1 MYRARDTRLDRSAAI
16 KILPAHFSNDP
27 IRKQRFEHEA
37 KSISALNHRNI
48 CTLYNV
54 GSQDGVDYIVTEC
67 VEGESLAA
75 SEMASS
81 IDGGYAGGTFG
92 AGASAP
98 GASDQDSGPNSLDN
112 ANPNRYFGPSV
123 LDCTHQISFGGY
135 ADLPFGF
142 QFGIIGHFWS
152 PLSTS
157 LVVPN
162 TNLGPGGK
170 FFAPISQAMEQSKIQ
185 SLGHTSEI
193 SIAGSTGRTSTPQSR
208 TTTTPTPTSRSL
220 PARY

>member
-92 AGASAP
+92 AGASAHHRCAP
-98 GASDQDSGPNSLDN
+98 GTAVRGQ
-112 ANPNRYFGPSV
+112 
-123 LDCTHQISFGGY
+123 
-135 ADLPFGF
+135 
-142 QFGIIGHFWS
+142 
-152 PLSTS
+152 
-157 LVVPN
+157 
-162 TNLGPGGK
+162 
-170 FFAPISQAMEQSKIQ
+170 M
-185 SLGHTSEI
+185 
-193 SIAGSTGRTSTPQSR
+193 
-208 TTTTPTPTSRSL
+208 TT
-220 PARY
+220 